1 MVQKTMILVA
11 AKHKEWVEIVLSFGC
26 NKEIAEDIVQEMY
39 YKIQLKLEKGLDK
52 VNVEAAWRDL
62 MGNGV
67 NNYTNSVKLHHDT
80 LYIELSS
87 SVLREELSY
96 GKDKIIKIINEALGK
111 NLVNKLVL
119 R

>member
-1 MVQKTMILVA
+1 MSKRHNDQQKIDDLLKLFV
-11 AKHKEWVEIVLSFGC
+11 KE
-26 NKEIAEDIVQEMY
+26 N
-39 YKIQLKLEKGLDK
+39 KLEKGLDK

-67 NNYTNSVKLHHDT
+67 NNYTNSVKLHQDT
-80 LYIELSS
+80 LYVELSS

-96 GKDKIIKIINEALGK
+96 GKDKIINMLNEALGK
-111 NLVNKLVL
+111 NLITKLIL

>member
-1 MVQKTMILVA
+1 MSKRHNDQQKIDDLQKSFV
-11 AKHKEWVEIVLSFGC
+11 KE
-26 NKEIAEDIVQEMY
+26 N
-39 YKIQLKLEKGLDK
+39 KLEKGLDK

-67 NNYTNSVKLHHDT
+67 NNYTNSVKLHQDT
-80 LYIELSS
+80 LYVELSS

-96 GKDKIIKIINEALGK
+96 GKDKIVTMLNEALGK
-111 NLVNKLVL
+111 NLITKLIL

>member
-1 MVQKTMILVA
+1 MSKRHNDQQKIDDLLKSFV
-11 AKHKEWVEIVLSFGC
+11 KE
-26 NKEIAEDIVQEMY
+26 N
-39 YKIQLKLEKGLDK
+39 KLEKGLDI

-67 NNYTNSVKLHHDT
+67 NNYTKNVKLHQQT
-80 LYIELSS
+80 LYVELSS

-96 GKDKIIKIINEALGK
+96 GKEKIIGMLNEALGK
-111 NLVNKLVL
+111 DLINKLIL